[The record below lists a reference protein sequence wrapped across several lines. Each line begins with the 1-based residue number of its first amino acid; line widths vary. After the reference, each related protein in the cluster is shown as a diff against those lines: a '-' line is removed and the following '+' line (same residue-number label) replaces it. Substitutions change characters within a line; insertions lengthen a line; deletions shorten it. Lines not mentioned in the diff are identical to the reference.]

1 MGVTCDPDC
10 AQWATAFDDCV
21 CTHKDLAS
29 FSLGILSVIFFAN
42 CFLPQIVLNFVN
54 GSSEGLSVGMILVWS
69 LGDLCNLLGVCLTG
83 AMPTQFMMA
92 ILFCTCDG
100 ILNFQNIY
108 YKYWCPQRSLQT
120 QQQLEQQQ
128 QQAEAIE
135 IQALL
140 ESTGTQKHALEAPSG
155 SGSDSNSPPL
165 KPPAPDNRSKQGI
178 SPAHKLHSLSA
189 GFMLLGCG
197 MVTTGVPLVLTAGVT
212 GALPGGSNYHSSGSQ
227 SGFQDTGLSRVF
239 LSEGGSAAPDSG
251 KLSVMFGSM
260 LGWIMTC
267 SYVGSRIPQLV
278 KNYRRGMTTGLSLPM
293 FVLLVLGSTTYVASI
308 FVRSTKPDFVVPK
321 LPWLLEAMGSAV
333 LDFSIVCQV
342 LYFRKKNKHHP
353 EAAALLPGACLAQL

>member
-1 MGVTCDPDC
+1 
-10 AQWATAFDDCV
+10 
-21 CTHKDLAS
+21 
-29 FSLGILSVIFFAN
+29 
-42 CFLPQIVLNFVN
+42 
-54 GSSEGLSVGMILVWS
+54 MILVWS
-69 LGDLCNLLGVCLTG
+69 LGDLCNLVGVCLTG

-108 YKYWCPQRSLQT
+108 YKYWCPQRSLHT
-120 QQQLEQQQ
+120 QQQYEQQ
-128 QQAEAIE
+128 QQAEARE
-135 IQALL
+135 IQSLL
-140 ESTGTQKHALEAPSG
+140 ESTDSHESALETPSG
-155 SGSDSNSPPL
+155 SGSDPDSPPL
-165 KPPAPDNRSKQGI
+165 KPPAPDISGKQGT

-189 GFMLLGCG
+189 GLMLLGCG

-212 GALPGGSNYHSSGSQ
+212 GAIPGGSNYYSSGSQ
-227 SGFQDTGLSRVF
+227 SGLQDIGLGRVL
-239 LSEGGSAAPDSG
+239 LSEGGAAAPHSG
-251 KLSVMFGSM
+251 KLSVMFGSL

-308 FVRSTKPDFVVPK
+308 FVRSTKRDFVVPK

-342 LYFRKKNKHHP
+342 LYFRKKNKHQP
-353 EAAALLPGACLAQL
+353 EAAALLPGAGLAQI

>member
-1 MGVTCDPDC
+1 MGVICDPGC

-21 CTHKDLAS
+21 CTNKDFAS

-108 YKYWCPQRSLQT
+108 YKYWCPRRSLQT
-120 QQQLEQQQ
+120 QQQVEQQQ
-128 QQAEAIE
+128 QQAEARE

-140 ESTGTQKHALEAPSG
+140 ESTGSHKHALEAPSG
-155 SGSDSNSPPL
+155 SGLDPESPPL
-165 KPPAPDNRSKQGI
+165 KPAAPDNSDKQGI
-178 SPAHKLHSLSA
+178 PPAHKLHSLSA
-189 GFMLLGCG
+189 GLMLLGCG
-197 MVTTGVPLVLTAGVT
+197 MVTNGVPLVLTAGVT
-212 GALPGGSNYHSSGSQ
+212 GALPGGSNYFSSGSQ
-227 SGFQDTGLSRVF
+227 SGFQDLGLGRAL
-239 LSEGGSAAPDSG
+239 LSEGGAAAPDSG

-278 KNYRRGMTTGLSLPM
+278 KNYRRGLTTGLSLPM

-308 FVRSTKPDFVVPK
+308 FVRSTKRNFVVPK

-342 LYFRKKNKHHP
+342 LYFRKKNRHHP
-353 EAAALLPGACLAQL
+353 EVAALLPGAGLAQI